1 MNIAI
6 CDDDLI
12 FLNHLESSF
21 VALLSSLDSKYQVYS
36 YGSGEEIL
44 NAAKQISFDIVFL
57 DIDMPGL
64 NGKDT
69 AQRLRELS
77 TNRFKLV
84 FISDYYEEVFYTFK
98 YCIESF
104 IPKNKV
110 DEFLDSEVKRI
121 VDMIIDQNKENQ
133 TFSFKYSKN
142 NGFLDGCVNLDEIVF
157 IESLNGDV
165 ILHTVFEEYSLV
177 NYKFEKIKKQF
188 SKYNFVDIHRTCF
201 INIAFISSIEHDDV
215 VLKNG
220 MRLPLSRRKRS
231 NVKDAFFKYV
241 KEKVVK

>member
-1 MNIAI
+1 MIIAI

-12 FLNHLESSF
+12 FLTHLESSLD
-21 VALLSSLDSKYQVYS
+21 ALLSSLNSKHQIFSYS
-36 YGSGEEIL
+36 SGEDLL
-44 NAAKQISFDIVFL
+44 NAAKQMSFDIVFL
-57 DIDMPGL
+57 DIDMPGI

-77 TNRFKLV
+77 KKQFKLV

-104 IPKNKV
+104 IPKNKLT
-110 DEFLDSEVKRI
+110 EFLESEVKRI
-121 VDMIIDQNKENQ
+121 VNIVSNQDKDVQ
-133 TFSFKYSKN
+133 TFCFKYSKN
-142 NGFLDGCVNLDEIVF
+142 NSFYDSCANLDEIVF
-157 IESLNGDV
+157 IESLNGEV
-165 ILHTVFEEYSLV
+165 ILHTIFEEYSLV

-188 SKYNFVDIHRTCF
+188 SKYSFVDIHRTCF
-201 INIAFISSIEHDDV
+201 INIAFISSIEHDSI

-220 MRLPLSRRKRS
+220 IRLPLSRRKRS
-231 NVKDAFFKYV
+231 NVKDAFFKYI

>member
-1 MNIAI
+1 MIIAI

-12 FLNHLESSF
+12 FLKHLESSLC
-21 VALLSSLDSKYQVYS
+21 ALLSSLDSKYQIYS
-36 YGSGEEIL
+36 YSSGDEIL

-64 NGKDT
+64 NGNDT

-77 TNRFKLV
+77 TNQFKLV

-110 DEFLDSEVKRI
+110 DEFLESEVKRI
-121 VDMIIDQNKENQ
+121 VDMIGHHDKENQ

-142 NGFLDGCVNLDEIVF
+142 NGFFEGCVTLDEIVF
-157 IESLNGDV
+157 IESLNGDI
-165 ILHTVFEEYSLV
+165 ILHTVFEEYCLV
-177 NYKFEKIKKQF
+177 NYKFERIKKQF

-201 INIAFISSIEHDDV
+201 INIAFISSIEHDDI

-220 MRLPLSRRKRS
+220 TRLPLSRRKRS